1 MPQYE
6 YLCKECNKSFSK
18 FLAISA
24 YDEGKIICPEC
35 GSSKVEQQLSPFY
48 AITSRKSAA

>member
-6 YLCKECNKSFSK
+6 FLCKDCNQPFSK
-18 FLAISA
+18 VLAIAA
-24 YDEGKIICPEC
+24 YEEGKIICPAC